1 MSIRLSGG
9 KLRLRGGKPA
19 LVTAGA
25 AQAQP
30 PVTGPAATSLS
41 LADVVD
47 GTIMQR
53 AAGATYK
60 DVQVPFTYTGPAAT
74 VQARMVDASGAEIV
88 PWTTI
93 ATNPTGGAG
102 SGVLRVPQGKWGKLQ
117 IRDGNDNSIVSNGA
131 NEFAVGAIFLWSG
144 QSNMVNTF
152 TTADKYPTGSKN
164 ARAYDATNNRRGI
177 LGNRATSGAMPS
189 APFILFGQGGYPSGP
204 PWTNDVTNADA
215 PVYFANMLAQE
226 LGVPVLIVLS
236 AYGGQSIDTWVPTTG
251 INWPKLAAAV
261 AAVGGD
267 IEGMDWSQAE
277 ADTLTKT
284 VAQMRAKWDGL
295 QAQMLD
301 LLAPF
306 GRTKSNFKMGMISL
320 GACDGS
326 YAKSGVMRAN
336 QTDYANT
343 TAGWFLA
350 SSAYDGNTPADHVH
364 QDGPPLSRVYRRA
377 ARSALAAVY
386 GIGASGAGPKIDPA
400 NVKLNGSDI
409 FANVIHAGGTA
420 LADGAGGTGASVTS
434 LEVKDSTGAVIPYV
448 LQVTA
453 AAQFK
458 LSLTA
463 SFVAPLTVSNA
474 YMDVPCG
481 AASGNG
487 LSFDPAR
494 CLYDNLSYVNKT
506 MGGAPLQPCAPIAVS

>member
-1 MSIRLSGG
+1 MGIRLASS
-9 KLRLRGGKPA
+9 KLRLRNGKPSLITPGVA
-19 LVTAGA
+19 A
-25 AQAQP
+25 AQPVDNGTGLAVPNEPLVDQNYQRLGGSAAVP
-30 PVTGPAATSLS
+30 LSGIVTG
-41 LADVVD
+41 ADGVVEARVVD
-47 GTIMQR
+47 
-53 AAGATYK
+53 
-60 DVQVPFTYTGPAAT
+60 
-74 VQARMVDASGAEIV
+74 E
-88 PWTTI
+88 
-93 ATNPTGGAG
+93 
-102 SGVLRVPQGKWGKLQ
+102 SGVAVTGWAAVGTSIGGVFSGVPTVPESANFRYYKWQTRKQ
-117 IRDGNDNSIVSNGA
+117 SNPGAVATGA
-131 NEFAVGAIFLWSG
+131 NSFCVGAYWLWSG

-152 TTADKYPTGSKN
+152 TTPEKYPTGSRN
-164 ARAYDATNNRRGI
+164 AKAYDAPNNKRGI
-177 LGNRATSGAMPS
+177 LGNRATNGAMPS
-189 APFILFGQGGYPSGP
+189 APFILFGQSSYPAGP
-204 PWTNDVTNADA
+204 PWLNDVSVCDA
-215 PVYFANMLAQE
+215 PVYFANMLAQA
-226 LGVPVLIVLS
+226 LGVPVTIVLS
-236 AYGGQSIDTWVPTTG
+236 ARGGASIDSWLGDDPQND
-251 INWPKLAAAV
+251 NWAPLAAAV

-267 IEGMDWSQAE
+267 VEGMLWSQGE

-284 VAQMRAKWDGL
+284 TTVMRSKWDRLQTRVLGL
-295 QAQMLD
+295 VK
-301 LLAPF
+301 
-306 GRTKSNFKMGMISL
+306 RTTATLKIGMVSL
-320 GACDGS
+320 GPCDGT
-326 YAKSGVMRAN
+326 YAKSGIMRAN

-350 SSAYDGNTPADHVH
+350 SSAYDANTPADHVH

-400 NVKLNGSDI
+400 NVKLIGSDI

-458 LSLTA
+458 LSLAA